1 MFKKRETPIQNIA
14 YLALMSAINVI
25 FVLMSSL
32 LPPLMFVLVFILPLT
47 NTVVTLFCK
56 KRYYPIFF
64 IVTVGLCLLT
74 TFSISMFDT
83 FLYVIPSMV
92 TGFIFGILIEKNIPS
107 IHSLVLTTAIQYIFI
122 VLTFYIINLIVPQ
135 QNFIDAFLSMFGL
148 QNFKFKEVFIHVFC
162 FLLASIQN
170 LISYIVIK
178 YEIPKLGYQFNHTI
192 KFHFI
197 EQIVIFASLILGV
210 VTYFIY
216 PPLVY
221 IFVFIPLY
229 YFISQIMEICISKN
243 ITLIIIE
250 GAIILLSIFSF
261 ALLYSFPV
269 KPLSIILLYIPIG
282 LTNLVHISKYYL
294 IKK

>member
-107 IHSLVLTTAIQYIFI
+107 IHSLVLTTAIQYIFV

-197 EQIVIFASLILGV
+197 EQIVIFVSLILGV